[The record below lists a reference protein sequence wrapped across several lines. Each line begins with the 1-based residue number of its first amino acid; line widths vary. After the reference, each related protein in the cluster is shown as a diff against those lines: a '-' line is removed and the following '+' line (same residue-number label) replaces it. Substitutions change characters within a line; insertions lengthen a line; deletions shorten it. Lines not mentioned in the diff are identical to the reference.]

1 MTITL
6 EKLKQL
12 KDRIEYEFDVDLATR
27 ERTRKMAYLRGVF
40 FSVAH
45 KTLNLPL
52 YTIGSIVNR
61 NHSTVIHSL
70 KNIAPSLEMNE
81 PVLNEYRNELM
92 LWMLDPNKEAQE
104 IKQQIKKLQQKLRE
118 LERCF

>member
-1 MTITL
+1 
-6 EKLKQL
+6 
-12 KDRIEYEFDVDLATR
+12 
-27 ERTRKMAYLRGVF
+27 MAYLRGVF

-52 YTIGSIVNR
+52 YTIGSAVNR

-70 KNIAPSLEMNE
+70 RNIAPALELTE

-104 IKQQIKKLQQKLRE
+104 IRYQIKKLQEKLRK
-118 LERCF
+118 LEKCS

>member
-1 MTITL
+1 MIL
-6 EKLKQL
+6 EQLKEL
-12 KDRIEYEFDVDLATR
+12 KDRIEFEFDVDLATR

-70 KNIAPSLEMNE
+70 RNIAPTLEVNE
-81 PVLNEYRNELM
+81 PILNEYRNELM
-92 LWMLDPNKEAQE
+92 LWMLAPDKEAQE
-104 IKQQIKKLQQKLRE
+104 IRLQIKRLKKKLKL
-118 LERCF
+118 LEQCS